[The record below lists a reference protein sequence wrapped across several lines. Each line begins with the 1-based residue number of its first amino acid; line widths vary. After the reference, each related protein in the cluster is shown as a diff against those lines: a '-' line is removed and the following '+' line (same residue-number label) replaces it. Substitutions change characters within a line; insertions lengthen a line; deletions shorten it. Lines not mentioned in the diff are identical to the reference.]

1 MDQTALGDEVYEY
14 RYMLR
19 GKHVAIVIVLTLVL
33 PLILAIFVLNSYGDE
48 IDEDFKTE
56 VILQKIWL
64 GNDCEIDLD
73 DASEIL

>member
-1 MDQTALGDEVYEY
+1 MDRTALGDEVYEY

-19 GKHVAIVIVLTLVL
+19 LKHVVLVIVMTLVL

>member
-19 GKHVAIVIVLTLVL
+19 LKHVAFVIALTLVL

-48 IDEDFKTE
+48 IDEDFKSE